1 MTKYEYAS
9 RLMDLYVA
17 GYDIMEVWY
26 EGSRLLFHDVMENN
40 DIACTVI
47 HFEYDGNHQTGRYVI
62 PFDNNFFVMNIVSD
76 HSTGG
81 KGIQWS
87 IENE

>member
-17 GYDIMEVWY
+17 GYDIMEYWY
-26 EGSRLLFHDVMENN
+26 EGSRLLFHDVMNNN
-40 DIACTVI
+40 DVACTVI
-47 HFEYDGNHQTGRYVI
+47 TFEYNGNHQSGRYVI
-62 PFDNNFFVMNIVSD
+62 PFNDDYFVMNIVSD
-76 HSTGG
+76 HSTSG

>member
-9 RLMDLYVA
+9 LLMDLYVA
-17 GYDIMEVWY
+17 RYDITEY
-26 EGSRLLFHDVMENN
+26 LHEGSRMLFHDVMKDN
-40 DIACTVI
+40 DVSCTVI
-47 HFEYDGNHQTGRYVI
+47 KFEYDGNHQKGRYVI
-62 PFDNNFFVMNIVSD
+62 PFDSKFIVMNIVSD